1 MKPPRIFPLLLPA
14 LALGLVTAAA
24 GAAPKRK
31 PAESDLASKDVRQVS
46 VDLAV
51 SLAKIDTPEP
61 LTASSLPRPF
71 NPPGFNYSAPAASA
85 GPVVSGPVARAFG
98 DREILIALASKVRPN
113 GTFSLGSEA
122 LLSFGKKNLRAG
134 DHLTVSYEGQDY
146 NLELVSFDR
155 TNFTLRLNKEE
166 ITRPIKPGKN
176 P

>member
-46 VDLAV
+46 VDLAA
-51 SLAKIDTPEP
+51 SLAKVDAPEP
-61 LTASSLPRPF
+61 LVASSLPRPF
-71 NPPGFNYSAPAASA
+71 NPAGFNYTPAAAA
-85 GPVVSGPVARAFG
+85 GPVAAGTVARAFG
-98 DREILIALASKVRPN
+98 DREILIALAGKVHPN
-113 GTFSLGSEA
+113 GTFILGSE
-122 LLSFGKKNLRAG
+122 LLLNFGKKNLRAG

-146 NLELVSFDR
+146 NLELVTFDR